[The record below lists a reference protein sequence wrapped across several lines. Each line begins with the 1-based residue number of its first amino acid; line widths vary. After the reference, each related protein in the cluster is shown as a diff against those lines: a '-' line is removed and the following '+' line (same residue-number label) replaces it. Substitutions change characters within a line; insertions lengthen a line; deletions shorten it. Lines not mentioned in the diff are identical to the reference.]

1 MVLPARRL
9 SARMARLSARGSR
22 APPAARHDHCARY
35 DARVPVHGACAMPLK
50 RTLALV
56 PSLAAILL
64 SPSAAL
70 AAGGMQAGLWE
81 LLLTIDVNGRA
92 QVIPAARECI
102 SQTDIDSGN
111 RTLPR
116 PDGNCT
122 LSNVARSSDRAT
134 YELACTNDSLTTQGK
149 ADIRFGGDRYD
160 GKVDLTVTE
169 KSGNSAPLIMT
180 IAAKR
185 ISDCS
190 K

>member
-1 MVLPARRL
+1 MKRNWTLAPALGIILLLPA
-9 SARMARLSARGSR
+9 
-22 APPAARHDHCARY
+22 H
-35 DARVPVHGACAMPLK
+35 
-50 RTLALV
+50 
-56 PSLAAILL
+56 
-64 SPSAAL
+64 AL
-70 AAGGMQAGLWE
+70 AAGGMQPGLWE
-81 LLLTIDVNGRA
+81 LSLTVDVNGRA
-92 QVIPAARECI
+92 ETIPAARECV
-102 SQTDIDSGN
+102 SQADIDSGN

-134 YELACTNDSLTTQGK
+134 YELACTKDTLATQGK

-169 KSGNSAPLIMT
+169 KGGASAPFVMT

-185 ISDCS
+185 IGDCT